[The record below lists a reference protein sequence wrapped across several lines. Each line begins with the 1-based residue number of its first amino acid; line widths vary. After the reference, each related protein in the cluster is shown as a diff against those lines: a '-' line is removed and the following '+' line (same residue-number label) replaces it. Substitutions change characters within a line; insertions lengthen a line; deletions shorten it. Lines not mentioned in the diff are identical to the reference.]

1 MGQRDRMPVS
11 VRGASCVGAALT
23 VLIGGITLAADTTP
37 GDTPAPEVHY
47 RDGRL
52 SASIRGV
59 PLDDVLRAVAAE
71 TGVRF
76 EGTPLD
82 ERDVFKRFDDVPLAE
97 AFRRLIGRQNFTL
110 VYGADGRP
118 SRVELM
124 GVPAPVVARGPRTP
138 PPPPF
143 RVVLAQQPPVAVS
156 ERLAKAL
163 GALHG
168 PLPLVRVLQALRLDD
183 ATVRDEAVDTF
194 LRVLQSTPALLSS
207 FTALD
212 DRTTAKLAR
221 SWGGVH
227 AADALSL
234 MSTRTHNSS
243 VRAIA
248 TKGLALVRLDQ
259 ASAQRK

>member
-1 MGQRDRMPVS
+1 MGHRDSMPLS
-11 VRGASCVGAALT
+11 VRGASCVGAAL
-23 VLIGGITLAADTTP
+23 VLIGGIALAADTTP
-37 GDTPAPEVHY
+37 AATPAPEVHY
-47 RDGRL
+47 RNGRL

-59 PLDDVLRAVAAE
+59 PLDDVLRAVATE

-82 ERDVFKRFDDVPLAE
+82 ERDVFKRFDDLPLVE

-110 VYGADGRP
+110 VYGADGQP

-124 GVPAPVVARGPRTP
+124 GVPTPVVARGTRTP
-138 PPPPF
+138 PRPPF

-183 ATVRDEAVDTF
+183 ATAREEAVDTF
-194 LRVLQSTPALLSS
+194 LRALQGTPALLTS
-207 FTALD
+207 FSALD
-212 DRTTAKLAR
+212 DRTTAKLAW

-234 MSTRTHNSS
+234 MSTRARNPR
-243 VRAIA
+243 VRTIV
-248 TKGLALVRLDQ
+248 TKALAQVRLDQ
-259 ASAQRK
+259 TTAQRK